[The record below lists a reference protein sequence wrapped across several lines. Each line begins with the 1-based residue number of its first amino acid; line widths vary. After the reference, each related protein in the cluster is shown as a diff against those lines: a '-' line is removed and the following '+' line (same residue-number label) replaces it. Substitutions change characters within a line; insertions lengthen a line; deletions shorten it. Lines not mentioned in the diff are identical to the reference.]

1 MPDDKTMKVLRK
13 LLKEQKLAVLA
24 TFHDDEPYTNLVGF
38 ASSEDLRYIFFV
50 TPLATRK
57 YAYLQDSKKASMMID
72 NRSNREIDFRDA
84 MAVNAT
90 GTVTEV
96 EKTQEFKAPYLEKHP
111 YLADFLDS
119 PSSALMR
126 MEVQRYIVAS
136 RFQNVVEID
145 MR

>member
-1 MPDDKTMKVLRK
+1 MLDDKTMEALRNLMNK
-13 LLKEQKLAVLA
+13 QKFAVLA
-24 TFHDDEPYTNLVGF
+24 TFHNDEPYTNLVGF
-38 ASSEDLRYIFFV
+38 ASTGDLRYIFFV
-50 TPLATRK
+50 TPVATRK
-57 YAYLQDSKKASMMID
+57 YSYLLDSKKASMMID
-72 NRSNREIDFRDA
+72 NRSNRETDFKDA

-96 EKTQEFKAPYLEKHP
+96 EKTQEFKAPYIGKHP
-111 YLADFLDS
+111 YLADFLAS

-126 MEVQRYIVAS
+126 MEVRRYIIAS